1 MIYLEQ
7 FSARWIRFQAQ
18 LDELRNWTHQ
28 SAPALLEQLQA
39 KELTPEERVKK
50 SQALQAQLEDKI
62 NVLDVLSG
70 EARELLQ
77 GRKNQRELE
86 KRVNSIY
93 LKMCQYLHFISGRS
107 CTSYGK

>member
-1 MIYLEQ
+1 MTEIERRLHVTLETVEERVIYLEQ
-7 FSARWIRFQAQ
+7 FKARWTRFQAQ
-18 LDELRNWTHQ
+18 LGELRNWTHQ

-39 KELTPEERVKK
+39 TDLTPEERVKK

-77 GRKNQRELE
+77 GN
-86 KRVNSIY
+86 
-93 LKMCQYLHFISGRS
+93 H
-107 CTSYGK
+107 